1 MASGPHLKLGTFL
14 SVGGENMAGWRHPTV
29 QFRSRAEFKD
39 YLDIVR
45 LAQSAT
51 FDLVLIA
58 DVAPS
63 SRDPVEV
70 LSRYAGYDRL
80 EPLSLLSALA
90 VTTEDIGLV
99 ATASTTYNEPYHIA
113 RKFASIDHLSKGRAG
128 WNIVTTMTDTDALN
142 FGRDAH
148 PAHEDR
154 YARAEEFVD
163 VVRGLW
169 RSFEPGAFVRD
180 KASGIYFDPARLN
193 VLKHRGKHFSVRGP
207 LDVLPPPQIEP
218 VLVQAG
224 SSGPGMQL
232 GARVGDII
240 FATQQSMEA
249 ARRFSGDIRA
259 RAETLGRRREDLIV
273 LMALIP
279 VVGSTK
285 EEAQRKFNA
294 IQSLIDPIIALP
306 QLAGYLGGIDLSI
319 YDLDKTLPDDLPP
332 GDGVLTTSRREPVLA
347 LARREGLTLR
357 QLAQRVSGTRGHRTL
372 IGTAA
377 GIADD
382 LETWFRAGAA
392 DGFLLVPPILPQSLE
407 EFANEVVPELRR
419 RRLVRTAY
427 PKGATLRSN
436 LGLSDRPHRL

>member
-1 MASGPHLKLGTFL
+1 
-14 SVGGENMAGWRHPTV
+14 MAGWRHPAV
-29 QFRSRAEFKD
+29 AFASRADFKD
-39 YLDIVR
+39 YLGIVR
-45 LAQSAT
+45 VAERAG

-90 VTTEDIGLV
+90 VTTERIGLV

-113 RKFASIDHLSKGRAG
+113 RKFASIDHLSRGRAG

-142 FGRDAH
+142 FGRAAH

-169 RSFEPGAFVRD
+169 RSFAPGAFVRD
-180 KASGIYFDPARLN
+180 KASGIYFDPAGLKVLN
-193 VLKHRGKHFSVRGP
+193 HKGAHFSVRGP
-207 LDVLPPPQIEP
+207 LDVVPSPQIEP

-224 SSGPGMQL
+224 SSGPGTQL
-232 GARVGDII
+232 GARVADVI
-240 FATQQSMEA
+240 FSTQQSLEA
-249 ARRFSGDIRA
+249 GRTFCEAIRVK
-259 RAETLGRRREDLIV
+259 AEGFGRRRDDLVV

-279 VVGSTK
+279 VVGATK
-285 EEAQRKFNA
+285 EEAERKFAA
-294 IQSLIDPIIALP
+294 IQSLIDPVIALP
-306 QLAGYLGGIDLSI
+306 QLAGYLGGIDLSR
-319 YDLDKTLPDDLPP
+319 YDLDKPLPDDLPP

-357 QLAQRVSGTRGHRTL
+357 ELAQRVSGTRGHRTL
-372 IGTAA
+372 VGTARS
-377 GIADD
+377 IADD

-392 DGFLLVPPILPQSLE
+392 DGFLLVPPILPQSLDD
-407 EFANEVVPELRR
+407 FATEVVPELRR
-419 RRLVRTAY
+419 RNLLPAVG
-427 PKGATLRSN
+427 PGGSTLRES
-436 LGLSDRPHRL
+436 LGLRARS